1 MAVQSPVLMPRDE
14 AVGPAMSLDEWAQ
27 LPEDEPG
34 ELVDGH
40 LSEEEMPR
48 AIHELTVSWLIVL
61 IGSWLKGRGG
71 FVFPSELKLKVSER
85 SGRKPDLSVVLPGS
99 AAPAKQ
105 AVLLKT
111 PPDTVV
117 EIVTPTKRD
126 ERRDRIE
133 KMTDY
138 ARAGIRFYWIVDPA
152 LGSFEVFE
160 LGEGQRYARALGAT
174 KGTVT
179 PPGCDGLLIDLD
191 ELWTELDRLG
201 PE

>member
-1 MAVQSPVLMPRDE
+1 
-14 AVGPAMSLDEWAQ
+14 MSLDEWAH

-40 LSEEEMPR
+40 LSEEEMPEP
-48 AIHELTVSWLIVL
+48 IHELTVMWLGTL
-61 IGSWLKGRGG
+61 LTMWLKGRGG
-71 FVFPSELKLKVSER
+71 FVFASELKLKVSER

-99 AAPAKQ
+99 ATPRRRG
-105 AVLLKT
+105 LLKSL
-111 PPDTVV
+111 PDIVV
-117 EIVTPTKRD
+117 EIVTPTTRD

-160 LGEGQRYARALGAT
+160 LGEGQRYSRALAAT
-174 KGTVT
+174 KGIVT

-191 ELWTELDRLG
+191 ELWSELDRLVS
-201 PE
+201 E